1 MTRHTVSVG
10 LQRAVVSPGSL
21 LVTQTPQPHLRA
33 AASVGVLTKPQ
44 GLRCTLER
52 KWLWSTAAIP
62 SPDDNG
68 ITWRS
73 FKTTTSGDSDLIG
86 LGGVQALLYLKA
98 LQLIQIYIIARIE
111 LSYCYSRA
119 GHLICPPP
127 ASSSPGP
134 GQYEP

>member
-1 MTRHTVSVG
+1 ME
-10 LQRAVVSPGSL
+10 LP
-21 LVTQTPQPHLRA
+21 
-33 AASVGVLTKPQ
+33 GVLSKP
-44 GLRCTLER
+44 R
-52 KWLWSTAAIP
+52 
-62 SPDDNG
+62 
-68 ITWRS
+68 
-73 FKTTTSGDSDLIG
+73 TSGDSDLIG

-134 GQYEP
+134 GQYEPLIPSPGLMVQAGLKLDISDHHLYQAS